1 MSSRLDERNRKKRYK
16 WKKRFAIITFLSFL
30 LLIGFLAYG
39 KIGYETARKHSIQ
52 TLEETSTV
60 DPQTEKEPIIF
71 QAEQQKKN
79 EPIHILLIGV
89 DKPIGDRSRTDTI
102 MIAQYHPN
110 YGTAKLASIMRD
122 SYVKIPEHQDNK
134 INASFFIGG
143 PELLRR
149 TIKENF
155 DIDLHYYAM
164 VNFEGF
170 ERVVDTIAPQGV
182 EINVEKRMVKSSMKM
197 DFQPGTHTIH
207 GKDVLKYV
215 RFRDDSENDFGRVRR
230 QQEVLSILKD
240 EISTIRG
247 VTKIP
252 QLFGSIEPYIDTN
265 INTRKV
271 LSLGKDYFLNPVGDI
286 ETLTIPVENS
296 FTDKR
301 YSHAGL
307 VLELDIKK
315 NKEALH
321 EFFDFTQNENTQ

>member
-1 MSSRLDERNRKKRYK
+1 MQYMSSRLDERNRKKRYK
-16 WKKRFAIITFLSFL
+16 RKRRFAIITSLSFL
-30 LLIGFLAYG
+30 LLIGFIGYG

-52 TLEETSTV
+52 TLEETSTIGRK
-60 DPQTEKEPIIF
+60 TEQDPIIF

-89 DKPIGDRSRTDTI
+89 DKPVGERSRTDTI

-110 YGTAKLASIMRD
+110 YGTVKVASIMRD
-122 SYVKIPEHQDNK
+122 SYVKVPEYQDNK
-134 INASFFIGG
+134 INASFFLGG

-155 DIDLHYYAM
+155 EIDLHYYAM

-197 DFQPGTHTIH
+197 DFQPGTHIVH

-240 EISTIRG
+240 EVSTIRG

-265 INTRKV
+265 MNTRKM
-271 LSLGKDYFLNPVGDI
+271 LSLSKDFFLKPVGDI
-286 ETLTIPVENS
+286 ETITIPVEDS

-301 YSHAGL
+301 YAHAGL
-307 VLELDIKK
+307 VLELDIEK

-321 EFFDFTQNENTQ
+321 EFFDFNRVE